1 MRKCRLSLFRLIDR
15 VVVAGVAA
23 VIIVFSSTTLVPS
36 RSHGTETT
44 TIREN
49 GATVLDYGIY
59 SHGVLGYTEA
69 PKDISGQRF
78 TATDVRLIRRT
89 QTILAQLDLTF
100 GFRYRITDPKLLG
113 RHLTITV
120 RFPKMTNPA
129 NGRSGTKLVDHFV
142 ATGEERRE
150 LFRFDYTWEMAEGR
164 WQFQVLDGPTV
175 IVEIPFRVIVGVN

>member
-1 MRKCRLSLFRLIDR
+1 MSLFRLIDR
-15 VVVAGVAA
+15 VVVAGIATA
-23 VIIVFSSTTLVPS
+23 IIVFSSTTLVPS
-36 RSHGTETT
+36 RAHGTETT
-44 TIREN
+44 TVSEN

-59 SHGVLGYTEA
+59 SHSILGYTEA
-69 PKDISGQRF
+69 PNDISGQRF
-78 TATDVRLIRRT
+78 TAADVRLIRQT

-113 RHLTITV
+113 RRLTITV

-129 NGRSGTKLVDHFV
+129 NGKSGTKLVDHFV
-142 ATGEERRE
+142 VTGEERRE

-164 WQFQVLDGPTV
+164 WLFQVLDGSTV